1 IDQVGLELTGHVVS
15 EPETIHDSGPDT
27 LNHDVGLR
35 DQLLGA
41 FHTFTRFAVAH
52 NTALISAQRH
62 DDDALPALPG
72 PARLPPPVPRRGLHF
87 YNVRPTVRQHHR
99 ASGSRGDLGE
109 IDYAYSLQR
118 GLHRSTFYY
127 WNLICVAS
135 RMVFQRAAS
144 SLNVLVT
151 CSGVPYWGTNP

>member
-1 IDQVGLELTGHVVS
+1 
-15 EPETIHDSGPDT
+15 
-27 LNHDVGLR
+27 
-35 DQLLGA
+35 
-41 FHTFTRFAVAH
+41 
-52 NTALISAQRH
+52 
-62 DDDALPALPG
+62 
-72 PARLPPPVPRRGLHF
+72 GLHF

-151 CSGVPYWGTNP
+151 CSGVPYWGTNPWAANSGLMDSLLMTVFKAVFSLSTTAWGVPAGARIV